1 MLTRIAAAI
10 VATCALMA
18 SASAWAQDDAETK
31 AEEQRIN
38 AAEQRMVDCLKRFP
52 ALEDGAW
59 NAVEAQVRR
68 RIAVCGKDYLTLLEQ
83 GGETA
88 EASADLAFY
97 GTIHKL
103 GCRVANIDLDE
114 FRHIPENLRMTTCS
128 EERFVPSKA
137 KWWAVI
143 YNAGRVSSV
152 AGPFDGIGEC
162 ADSDEALAHVSTA
175 RCELSAFSPVVGQP

>member
-38 AAEQRMVDCLKRFP
+38 AAELRMVDCLKRFP

-59 NAVEAQVRR
+59 DAVEAQVRR

-88 EASADLAFY
+88 EASGDLAFY
-97 GTIHKL
+97 VPF
-103 GCRVANIDLDE
+103 RSSDVALQISIWTSSIIPLRASARPHARKSVS
-114 FRHIPENLRMTTCS
+114 FRPG
-128 EERFVPSKA
+128 PSGG
-137 KWWAVI
+137 W
-143 YNAGRVSSV
+143 
-152 AGPFDGIGEC
+152 
-162 ADSDEALAHVSTA
+162 
-175 RCELSAFSPVVGQP
+175 

>member
-31 AEEQRIN
+31 EQRIN
-38 AAEQRMVDCLKRFP
+38 PAELRMVDCLKRFP

-59 NAVEAQVRR
+59 DAVEAQVRR

-88 EASADLAFY
+88 EASGDLAFY
-97 GTIHKL
+97 GAIQKL

-114 FRHIPENLRMTTCS
+114 LHHTPEGQRTTTCAQ
-128 EERFVPSKA
+128 ERFVPSRG
-137 KWWAVI
+137 KWWLVI
-143 YNAGRVSSV
+143 YGAGRVSFV

>member
-1 MLTRIAAAI
+1 MIRISIIAALA
-10 VATCALMA
+10 AALLA
-18 SASAWAQDDAETK
+18 LAGPAFAGDPSEAQVDA
-31 AEEQRIN
+31 AQ
-38 AAEQRMVDCLKRFP
+38 QRMVACLKRLP
-52 ALEDGAW
+52 TPQDGPW
-59 NAVEAQVRR
+59 NAVEEQVRR

-88 EASADLAFY
+88 EASGDLAFY
-97 GTIHKL
+97 GAIQKL

-143 YNAGRVSSV
+143 YDAGRVSSV
-152 AGPFDGIGEC
+152 SGPYDGIGQC

-175 RCELSAFSPVVGQP
+175 RCELSAVRPQ